1 MLRMVDLIEKKKQ
14 GKSHDEAEIRFIV
27 RGYTAGELPD
37 YQMSAWLMAVWFRG
51 LSTSETAWL
60 TMAMAHSGKIVDLS
74 EIDGIKVDKHSTGG
88 VGDTTTLIIT
98 PLVAAAG
105 VKVAKM
111 SGRGLGFTGG
121 TIDKLEAIPG
131 FRTSL
136 ATGEFTDQLQRVG
149 MAVMGQTDDLA
160 PADGKIYALRD
171 VSATVDSIPLIA
183 ASVMSKKIAAGADK
197 ILLDVKYGSG
207 AFMKTVAAA
216 TELARVMVG
225 IGTDAGR
232 ETTAVISSMEEPL
245 GTTIGNSLEVAEA
258 IEVLSGKGDSRLRDY
273 CIFLAAKMLLLAKP
287 LLSMTAATDT
297 IRGLLDSGAGLA
309 KFGEFVEAQGGDRRI
324 VQETHLLRQASRK
337 MELRAAHEG
346 YIVRMD
352 SAEIGRAAI
361 LLGAGRA
368 KKGDSIDLAAG
379 IKLHRRCGEF
389 IAAGDVLAT
398 LFFNEMIE
406 PARAGLLIEKSI
418 HIGKKKIPA
427 GALIAG
433 TVASSGWHEGSER

>member
-1 MLRMVDLIEKKKQ
+1 
-14 GKSHDEAEIRFIV
+14 
-27 RGYTAGELPD
+27 
-37 YQMSAWLMAVWFRG
+37 
-51 LSTSETAWL
+51 
-60 TMAMAHSGKIVDLS
+60 
-74 EIDGIKVDKHSTGG
+74 
-88 VGDTTTLIIT
+88 
-98 PLVAAAG
+98 
-105 VKVAKM
+105 
-111 SGRGLGFTGG
+111 
-121 TIDKLEAIPG
+121 
-131 FRTSL
+131 
-136 ATGEFTDQLQRVG
+136 
-149 MAVMGQTDDLA
+149 
-160 PADGKIYALRD
+160 
-171 VSATVDSIPLIA
+171 
-183 ASVMSKKIAAGADK
+183 
-197 ILLDVKYGSG
+197 
-207 AFMKTVAAA
+207 
-216 TELARVMVG
+216 
-225 IGTDAGR
+225 
-232 ETTAVISSMEEPL
+232 
-245 GTTIGNSLEVAEA
+245 
-258 IEVLSGKGDSRLRDY
+258 
-273 CIFLAAKMLLLAKP
+273 
-287 LLSMTAATDT
+287 MTAATDT

-398 LFFNEMIE
+398 LFFNEKIE

>member
-51 LSTSETAWL
+51 LSTAETAWL

-136 ATGEFTDQLQRVG
+136 ATGEFTAQLQRVG

-232 ETTAVISSMEEPL
+232 ETVAVISSMEEPL

-324 VQETHLLRQASRK
+324 VPRLR
-337 MELRAAHEG
+337 
-346 YIVRMD
+346 
-352 SAEIGRAAI
+352 
-361 LLGAGRA
+361 
-368 KKGDSIDLAAG
+368 IDADRLDAQN
-379 IKLHRRCGEF
+379 KRTCR
-389 IAAGDVLAT
+389 
-398 LFFNEMIE
+398 
-406 PARAGLLIEKSI
+406 RAG
-418 HIGKKKIPA
+418 
-427 GALIAG
+427 
-433 TVASSGWHEGSER
+433 